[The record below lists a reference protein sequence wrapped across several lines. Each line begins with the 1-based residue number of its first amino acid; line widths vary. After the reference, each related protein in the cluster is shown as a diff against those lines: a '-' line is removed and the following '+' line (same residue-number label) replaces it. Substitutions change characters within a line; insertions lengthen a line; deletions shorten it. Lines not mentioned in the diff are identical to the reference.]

1 MQMLNVSV
9 LNQDRQ
15 GISQYLLQTIMAR
28 RYSPTETAEA
38 NFERLKEE
46 FPHETPIA
54 CDHRFFLNEIS
65 YLCQECSVY
74 TPLTAISHMIN
85 SALYIVSI
93 HLLIFI

>member
-15 GISQYLLQTIMAR
+15 GIRKYLLQTIMAR

-38 NFERLKEE
+38 NFERLQEE
-46 FPHETPIA
+46 FLHETPIA

-74 TPLTAISHMIN
+74 TLLAAIPHTVN
-85 SALYIVSI
+85 SLLSIISI
-93 HLLIFI
+93 HLLISI